1 MPLGP
6 VVAPGRQADPV
17 MPAKATVFEFEMGVT
32 MNERLGAAVVA
43 PAKEAAAHSQLET
56 KKPLETVTE
65 ISSFPG
71 DD

>member
-1 MPLGP
+1 
-6 VVAPGRQADPV
+6 